1 MKRIL
6 KFSLLALLVIIAVVL
21 VAAAIQPDSFRVARS
36 TTVNASPAAVFPHV
50 NQMKSWEAWNPWGK
64 IDPNMKL
71 TYDGPES
78 GVGASYSWVGN
89 NEVGEGKM
97 TITESRPN
105 ELVQFKLEFFKPM
118 AGVSTAEFTFTPQG
132 DQTEVTWTMTGKNN
146 YVAKIFCLFMNMD
159 KMIGGQFEKGLAE
172 LKTAAEK
179 PAP

>member
-6 KFSLLALLVIIAVVL
+6 KFSLIALLVIVAVVL
-21 VAAAIQPDSFRVARS
+21 VAAAMQPNSFSVARS
-36 TTVNASPAAVFPHV
+36 TTVNASPTAVFPHV
-50 NQMKSWEAWNPWGK
+50 NQLKNWEAWNPWGK
-64 IDPNMKL
+64 LDPNMKL
-71 TYDGPES
+71 TYDGPEA

-118 AGVSTAEFTFTPQG
+118 AGVSTSKFTLVPKG
-132 DQTEVTWTMTGKNN
+132 NQTEVTWAMTGENN

-172 LKTAAEK
+172 LKSAAEK

>member
-6 KFSLLALLVIIAVVL
+6 KFSLIALLVIIAVVL
-21 VAAAIQPDSFRVARS
+21 VAAAKQPDSFRVARS
-36 TTVNASPAAVFPHV
+36 TKVNAPPTAVFPHV
-50 NQMKSWEAWNPWGK
+50 DQLKNWEAWNPWGK
-64 IDPNMKL
+64 LDPNMKL

-118 AGVSTAEFTFTPQG
+118 AGVSTSEFTLVPKG
-132 DQTEVTWTMTGKNN
+132 EQTEVTWAMKGENN

-172 LKTAAEK
+172 LKAAAEK